1 MPLDFPPTP
10 VLNQVYSLGGK
21 SWKWNGAAWETYND
35 NLGVDFVETVNGIT
49 GDVSVVGG
57 TDISV
62 SSSGKNLTVNYTG
75 SSVSNVVSSFNGR
88 TGAVQGVS
96 AAVASTGIFVSG
108 STGTVT
114 ITNTGVQSFNGL
126 TGSIQG
132 VSSWNGQT
140 GAVQFHNY
148 VSSFNGATGAVAG
161 VSAVN
166 GVTGEFTIRSGMGIT
181 HSVSNNGISLEIN
194 YIRGGQPFPTLIGA
208 SGKALMAQDNLM
220 LLSFKNSGASAGF
233 MYTTRIQDFLEKFV
247 GARVVEPL
255 AEDPST
261 ASFLMV
267 GGGGEGYVDFASM
280 PLVTSVNGKTGS
292 IGFVAQQGI
301 TLSVSGTTTS
311 ISLNYLQ
318 GASAIATTK
327 YPEKDDWLVLQDNG
341 SPYSMQRTQ
350 LGNISYLFLGTQQT
364 KGSGSF
370 LRMVSNINS
379 GAGTV
384 DDEYIT
390 FTDLADELVGI
401 IDGGTFA

>member
-1 MPLDFPPTP
+1 MPLDFPTP
-10 VLNQVYSLGGK
+10 LSLNQVYSLGGK
-21 SWKWNGAAWETYND
+21 SWKWNGAAWETYNG
-35 NLGVDFVETVNGIT
+35 NVGIT
-49 GDVSVVGG
+49 GPTGEMP
-57 TDISV
+57 TD
-62 SSSGKNLTVNYTG
+62 Y
-75 SSVSNVVSSFNGR
+75 VSSFNGI
-88 TGAVQGVS
+88 TGAV
-96 AAVASTGIFVSG
+96 
-108 STGTVT
+108 
-114 ITNTGVQSFNGL
+114 
-126 TGSIQG
+126 QG

-148 VSSFNGATGAVAG
+148 VSSFNGTTGAVEG

-166 GVTGEFTIRSGMGIT
+166 GVTGGFTIRSGMGIT

-233 MYTTRIQDFLEKFV
+233 MYTTRVQDFLEKFV

-255 AEDPST
+255 GEDPST

-280 PLVTSVNGKTGS
+280 PLVTSVNGKTGP

-301 TLSVSGTTTS
+301 TLSVSGITTS

-318 GASAIATTK
+318 GASAMVGDK
-327 YPEKDDWLVLQDNG
+327 YPSRLDWIAIQKYT
-341 SPYSMQRTQ
+341 SPNLMQRTQ
-350 LGNISYLFLGTQQT
+350 IGNISYLFLGTQGT
-364 KGSGSF
+364 KGSGNFFRMATDIDEGEGTATDQYVSF
-370 LRMVSNINS
+370 SAI
-379 GAGTV
+379 
-384 DDEYIT
+384 
-390 FTDLADELVGI
+390 ADEILNQ